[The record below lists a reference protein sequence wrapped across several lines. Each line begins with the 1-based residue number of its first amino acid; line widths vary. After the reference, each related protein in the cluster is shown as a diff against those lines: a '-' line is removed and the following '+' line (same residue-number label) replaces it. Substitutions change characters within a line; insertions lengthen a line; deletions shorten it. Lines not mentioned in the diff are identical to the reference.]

1 MDGGSEIRLKK
12 GIAAYVLVLAVFLMS
27 APMALANES
36 AAGEDA
42 EALRQFEFAEHLFN
56 EEDFFRAI
64 GEYKRFLF
72 LYSEADNLREE
83 ACFKIALCYFRAK
96 HWAEAVESLATFI
109 ERFPGS
115 LKRPEA
121 EYLKGKAEH
130 ELGLLED
137 ALTSFQM
144 VIDGDAGELRNK
156 ALFERALVYVDLR
169 EWEEAG
175 RMLAGISTNSTFHHP
190 AAILSEGL
198 GMIDDLPRKSPAA
211 AGTMAALLPGAG
223 HVYTGH
229 YRDGLVAFLLN
240 GLFIWAAVELFDNG
254 DHVAGGIV
262 TFFEL
267 GWYTGNI
274 YSAVGSAHA
283 VNRHREESLIQSL
296 KSRSGVS
303 LMRNDSGSR
312 YLTLSVTF

>member
-1 MDGGSEIRLKK
+1 LKK
-12 GIAAYVLVLAVFLMS
+12 EIAAFVLVLAVFLLSTPS
-27 APMALANES
+27 ASWGEH
-36 AAGEDA
+36 AACDDV
-42 EALRQFEFAEHLFN
+42 EALRQFEFAEHLFD

-72 LYSEADNLREE
+72 LYSEEDNLCEE

-109 ERFPGS
+109 ERFPDS
-115 LKRPEA
+115 TKRPEA

-130 ELGLLED
+130 ELGLYED
-137 ALTSFQM
+137 ALTSFRM
-144 VIDGDAGELRNK
+144 VVARDAGELRNK
-156 ALFERALVYVDLR
+156 ALFESALVYVDMR

-175 RMLAGISTNSTFHHP
+175 RVLAGITTDSTFHHP

-198 GMIDDLPRKSPAA
+198 GMIDDLPRKSPVA

-254 DHVAGGIV
+254 DDVAGGIV

-274 YSAVGSAHA
+274 YSAAGSAHA
-283 VNRHREESLIQSL
+283 VNRHSEDSLIQSL
-296 KSRSGVS
+296 KARSGVS
-303 LMRNDSGSR
+303 LMRDNNGSR
-312 YLTLSVTF
+312 YLALSITF